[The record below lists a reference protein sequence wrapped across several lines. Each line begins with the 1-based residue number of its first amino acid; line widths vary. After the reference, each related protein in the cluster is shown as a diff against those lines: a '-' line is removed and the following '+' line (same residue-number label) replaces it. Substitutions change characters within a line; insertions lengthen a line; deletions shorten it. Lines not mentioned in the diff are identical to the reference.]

1 MSYSGDRIANLEGF
15 PKITQFLHRLIWNL
29 QNNDAFVGCNL
40 KTVYGCRIGSVNL
53 RHRGKRNP

>member
-29 QNNDAFVGCNL
+29 QNDDAFVGGGL
-40 KTVYGCRIGSVNL
+40 ETVYGYLTGN
-53 RHRGKRNP
+53 GW